1 MSLDAIE
8 PYATLAF
15 SEDHGG
21 PDSVSIRVPLAGNRN
36 DKGTLFGGSMYSG
49 MLLAGWRL
57 CGLHAAENGNSGD
70 IYVKDSAVQ
79 FLRPI
84 LSDMTAVATLA
95 EPPRTTARG
104 NVAYE
109 IQIEALDTGGKLC
122 GRATA
127 SFRLLPRGG

>member
-8 PYATLAF
+8 PFVSLGF
-15 SEDHGG
+15 SEEHGR
-21 PDSVSIRVPLAGNRN
+21 PDEVSILVPLTGNRN
-36 DKGTLFGGSMYSG
+36 DKGTLFGGSMFSG

-57 CGLHAAENGNSGD
+57 CGLHAGQTGGSGD
-70 IYVKDSAVQ
+70 IYVKDSAVR

-84 LSDMTAVATLA
+84 LSDMTAVARLA
-95 EPPRTTARG
+95 ETPKTTRRG

-109 IQIEALDTGGKLC
+109 VEIEAVDSGGRLC

-127 SFRLLPRGG
+127 SFRLLPRAG

>member
-8 PYATLAF
+8 PYVTLGF
-15 SEDHGG
+15 REDHGD
-21 PDSVSIRVPLAGNRN
+21 PDRVSIRVPLAGNRN

-57 CGLHAAENGNSGD
+57 CGLHAADNGKSGD
-70 IYVKDSAVQ
+70 IYVKDSAVK

-84 LSDMTAVATLA
+84 LSDMTAVATLV
-95 EPPRTTARG
+95 EPPRTTGRG
-104 NVAYE
+104 NVAYA
-109 IQIEALDTGGKLC
+109 IGIDALDAEGKLC

-127 SFRLLPRGG
+127 SFRLLPGDG

>member
-8 PYATLAF
+8 PYVTLGF
-15 SEDHGG
+15 REDHGD
-21 PDSVSIRVPLAGNRN
+21 PDRVSIRVPLAGNRN

-57 CGLHAAENGNSGD
+57 CGLHAADNGKSGD

-84 LSDMTAVATLA
+84 LSDMTAVATLV
-95 EPPRTTARG
+95 EPPRTTGRG
-104 NVAYE
+104 NVAYA
-109 IQIEALDTGGKLC
+109 IGIDALDAEGKLC

-127 SFRLLPRGG
+127 SFRLLPGDG

>member
-1 MSLDAIE
+1 
-8 PYATLAF
+8 
-15 SEDHGG
+15 
-21 PDSVSIRVPLAGNRN
+21 
-36 DKGTLFGGSMYSG
+36 
-49 MLLAGWRL
+49 
-57 CGLHAAENGNSGD
+57 
-70 IYVKDSAVQ
+70 VKDSAVQ

-109 IQIEALDTGGKLC
+109 IEIEALDTGGQLC

-127 SFRLLPRGG
+127 SFRLLPRSGSGRS